1 MLYLIVALAA
11 LARFAP
17 HPPDFSPAYAALLF
31 GGACLRKRDSIWF
44 PVAVLAVSDF
54 LLTTVIYGMHF
65 GWADTMDW
73 VGFAA
78 VALVGWWLREKISV
92 RRVVAASLAAGVV
105 FFLISNFGVW
115 LGGLLYP
122 RTVAG
127 LGACFV
133 AALPF
138 LGSTLLSSVLFSG
151 VLFGA
156 YEYYRR
162 RARRLSHVAAS
173 SR

>member
-1 MLYLIVALAA
+1 MLYLIVTLAA

-17 HPPDFSPAYAALLF
+17 HPADFSPAYAALLF
-31 GGACLRKRDSIWF
+31 GGACLKKRDSIWF

-54 LLTTVIYGMHF
+54 LLTTAVYGMHF
-65 GWADTMDW
+65 GWADTADW

-78 VALVGWWLREKISV
+78 VAVIGWWLRDKISV
-92 RRVVAASLAAGVV
+92 KRVVAASLAGGAA
-105 FFLISNFGVW
+105 FFIISNFGVW

-122 RTVAG
+122 RNLAG
-127 LGACFV
+127 LGASFV

-138 LGSTLLSSVLFSG
+138 FGSTLVSSVLFSG

-156 YEYYRR
+156 YEFCRR
-162 RARRLSHVAAS
+162 RTRRLGHAAAS
-173 SR
+173 PQ

>member
-1 MLYLIVALAA
+1 MLYLTVALAA

-44 PVAVLAVSDF
+44 PVVVLAVSDF
-54 LLTTVIYGMHF
+54 LLTTVVYGMHF
-65 GWADTMDW
+65 GWADTSDW

-78 VALVGWWLREKISV
+78 VALIGWGLRNKISV
-92 RRVVAASLAAGVV
+92 KKVVVASLASGTA
-105 FFLISNFGVW
+105 FFIISNFGVW
-115 LGGLLYP
+115 LGGLIYP
-122 RTVAG
+122 RTLTG

-138 LGSTLLSSVLFSG
+138 FGNTLLSSVLFSG

-156 YEYYRR
+156 YEFYRR
-162 RARRLSHVAAS
+162 RARRLSAAAAS
-173 SR
+173 TR